1 VIQALAILTILLA
14 VALPLI
20 LRGRDRQT
28 ATEAAIGRVWHLLFL
43 VCTGLMALSSVV
55 VVAVGSSMHGWML
68 LLHMSIAP
76 VFAIAIMFLSV
87 AWAERVSELLR
98 LVLLSAFVTIVSA
111 MFMMMTWFGT
121 DWQRWLMNVHRV
133 SSMVLVVAAAAQA
146 GRLLLTP
153 RTGAGSADAARTG
166 D

>member
-1 VIQALAILTILLA
+1 MIQGLAILAVVLA
-14 VALPLI
+14 VALPLL
-20 LRGRDRQT
+20 LRGRDPQSP
-28 ATEAAIGRVWHLLFL
+28 AEAAIGRVWHILFVISL
-43 VCTGLMALSSVV
+43 ALMALSSILVL
-55 VVAVGSSMHGWML
+55 AVGSSMHGWML

-76 VFAIAIMFLSV
+76 LFAIAIMFLSV